1 MIKSECFEKEWIDK
15 VCSSHKFKHPELVE
29 KVIRRENRSGNIP
42 KGHYKSFF
50 EVVYSDQIE
59 DSVLLDV
66 LFEDN
71 HYHKIEDKTLSHPFI
86 QTDGSETI
94 IHVPSV
100 ADMLGDKLTAF
111 APNTCGVPYYKGTQ
125 GTMVP
130 GTIVPIQR

>member
-1 MIKSECFEKEWIDK
+1 MIQKNMI
-15 VCSSHKFKHPELVE
+15 LQY
-29 KVIRRENRSGNIP
+29 
-42 KGHYKSFF
+42 HYKSFF

-71 HYHKIEDKTLSHPFI
+71 HYHQIEDKLLSHPFI
-86 QTDGSETI
+86 KTDGSETI

-111 APNTCGVPYYKGTQ
+111 APNTCGVPYYKGTHNS
-125 GTMVP
+125 
-130 GTIVPIQR
+130 TINVAKQLHVELFIHIISQNGLFQL